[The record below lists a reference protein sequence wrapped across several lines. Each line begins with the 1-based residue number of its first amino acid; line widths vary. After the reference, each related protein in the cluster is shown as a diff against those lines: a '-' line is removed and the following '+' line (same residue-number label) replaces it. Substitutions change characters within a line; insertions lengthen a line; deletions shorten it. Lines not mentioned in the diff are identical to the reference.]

1 MQHITIIQ
9 DPTCSAQSTHAKIS
23 KISRVNHSI
32 GSICTGACLAQAP
45 GYAPHN
51 LGFVDHREPPI
62 PPAPP
67 LERLLQPQVL
77 HAMDMHKLLI

>member
-1 MQHITIIQ
+1 MG
-9 DPTCSAQSTHAKIS
+9 A
-23 KISRVNHSI
+23 
-32 GSICTGACLAQAP
+32 ICTGACLIQAL

-51 LGFVDHREPPI
+51 LGLVNHWKPPI

-77 HAMDMHKLLI
+77 HASYAHIINLIKL